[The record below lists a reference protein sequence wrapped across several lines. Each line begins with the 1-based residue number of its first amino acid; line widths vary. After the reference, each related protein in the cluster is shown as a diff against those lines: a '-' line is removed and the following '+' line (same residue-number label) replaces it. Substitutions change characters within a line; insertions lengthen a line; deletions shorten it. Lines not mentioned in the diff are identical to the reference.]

1 MRVVCAWC
9 GAVLSEASGGPVS
22 HGICASCS
30 LTVERA
36 FVQAKLLKQKAA
48 RPQRRQRPA
57 HSLTLPLPGFLSAG
71 HV

>member
-9 GAVLSEASGGPVS
+9 GVLLSESQAGPVS

-36 FVQAKLLKQKAA
+36 FLKTKVVKNQAPR
-48 RPQRRQRPA
+48 RPSRHRTGQAP
-57 HSLTLPLPGFLSAG
+57 TLPLPGFLSAG
-71 HV
+71 RA